1 MSEKWYLELSE
12 ETGSHKF
19 YEVIVEGADLSIRY
33 GRIGDNGQTS
43 KKSFETP
50 EKAKAEAEKKI
61 KEKKKSGYAEAVMG
75 ERKKRA
81 VTRRPLAEASASE
94 VRAASGTKKAPV
106 LWKFATKVMA
116 FGICVTP
123 SRVWIGNEDG
133 KVFALSL
140 EGTVEAEFKLPA
152 GVKCII
158 EDGDFVYAGCNDG
171 NVYDLN
177 SKVPRV
183 AYEIAEDVDI
193 YWLDI
198 HDALLAISD
207 QKGTLTLVDHN
218 DEFVWTVE
226 GDGKYGWMVRADA
239 GQVYHGHSGGIT
251 AYNTGTGQKSWQ
263 HNSSGAVLFGWQSKE
278 FAYGGLSSQRVEVLD
293 KKTGKLVAT
302 AKCDASVFS
311 NAASDDGKYIFAGDS
326 VSSVYCFKSDGERLW
341 KLATTC
347 GAALSMQYHNERV
360 YIVTRDGSLAC
371 IDASEAAIEAAIQGT
386 VPEIVNIKAP
396 ANLVASAPAP
406 VQTTTDSSSGVILE
420 CFADGAKLRVRVI
433 SPGYDSSW
441 AVQFPSDIREAG
453 AKYVADEVR
462 ESSRGGFYRAY
473 GDIRKLI

>member
-19 YEVIVEGADLSIRY
+19 YEVIVDGADLSIRY

-43 KKSFETP
+43 KKTFDTP
-50 EKAKAEAEKKI
+50 EKAKAEAEKKL
-61 KEKKKSGYAEAVMG
+61 KEKKKSGYTEAVMG
-75 ERKKRA
+75 ERQKRA

-123 SRVWIGNEDG
+123 SRVWVGNEDG

-140 EGTVEAEFKLPA
+140 EGVVEAEFKLPA

-198 HDALLAISD
+198 HDALLAI
-207 QKGTLTLVDHN
+207 TT
-218 DEFVWTVE
+218 
-226 GDGKYGWMVRADA
+226 
-239 GQVYHGHSGGIT
+239 
-251 AYNTGTGQKSWQ
+251 
-263 HNSSGAVLFGWQSKE
+263 NSSGRLKVTASMAGWFVLKRARSTTGIRVASPRTTRARVRNPGSTIRAARSCSVGNPRNSLTVASRANGSKC
-278 FAYGGLSSQRVEVLD
+278 S
-293 KKTGKLVAT
+293 
-302 AKCDASVFS
+302 
-311 NAASDDGKYIFAGDS
+311 
-326 VSSVYCFKSDGERLW
+326 
-341 KLATTC
+341 
-347 GAALSMQYHNERV
+347 
-360 YIVTRDGSLAC
+360 TR
-371 IDASEAAIEAAIQGT
+371 
-386 VPEIVNIKAP
+386 KP
-396 ANLVASAPAP
+396 ANWSPPPNAMRVFFPTPRVTTASTFSRAIASRASTASKAM
-406 VQTTTDSSSGVILE
+406 VNVCGN
-420 CFADGAKLRVRVI
+420 
-433 SPGYDSSW
+433 SPRL
-441 AVQFPSDIREAG
+441 AVQHFRCSITTSGCTSLLEMVPSPALT
-453 AKYVADEVR
+453 
-462 ESSRGGFYRAY
+462 RARPQLKRQFKGLY
-473 GDIRKLI
+473 LRLSTSKPQQIWWRAPQHQCRPRPTRAAV

>member
-1 MSEKWYLELSE
+1 MSERWYLELSE
-12 ETGSHKF
+12 SEGSHKF
-19 YEVIVEGADLSIRY
+19 YEVVLEGADLSIRY
-33 GRIGDNGQTS
+33 GRIGDTGQNS
-43 KKSFETP
+43 KKTFETP
-50 EKAKAEAEKKI
+50 EKARAEAEKKI
-61 KEKKKSGYAEAVMG
+61 KDKTRGGYAQAVMG
-75 ERKKRA
+75 ERQKRA
-81 VTRRPLAEASASE
+81 VTARPLAEASASE
-94 VRAASGTKKAPV
+94 VRAASGTKRAPV

-116 FGICVTP
+116 FGICVTG
-123 SRVWIGNEDG
+123 SRVWIGNEEG

-140 EGTVEAEFKLPA
+140 EGAVEAEFKLPA

-226 GDGKYGWMVRADA
+226 GEGKYGWMVRADA
-239 GQVYHGHSGGIT
+239 GQVYHGHSDGIT
-251 AYNTGTGQKSWQ
+251 AYNTGTGQKSW
-263 HNSSGAVLFGWQSKE
+263 HHKTPGAVLFGWQSKE
-278 FAYGGLSSQRVEVLD
+278 FAYGGLSSNQVQVLE
-293 KKTGKLVAT
+293 KTSGKLVAS
-302 AKCDASVFS
+302 AKTDASVFS
-311 NAASDDGKYIFAGDS
+311 NAASDDGKYIFAGDG

-347 GAALSMQYHNERV
+347 GAALSMQYHDERV

-371 IDASEAAIEAAIQGT
+371 IDASEAAIQAAIQGT
-386 VPEIVNIKAP
+386 VPEIINIKAP
-396 ANLVASAPAP
+396 ANLEASAPAP
-406 VQTTTDSSSGVILE
+406 VQTTTDSSTGVILE
-420 CFADGAKLRVRVI
+420 CFTDGTKLRVRVV
-433 SPGYDSSW
+433 SPGFDSSW

-462 ESSRGGFYRAY
+462 ESARGGFYRAY
-473 GDIRKLI
+473 GEIRKLI